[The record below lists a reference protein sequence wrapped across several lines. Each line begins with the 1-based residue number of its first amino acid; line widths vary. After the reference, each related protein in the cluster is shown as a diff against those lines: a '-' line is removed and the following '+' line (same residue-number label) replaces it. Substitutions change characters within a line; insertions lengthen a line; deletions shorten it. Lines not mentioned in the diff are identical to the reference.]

1 MAWVII
7 LVVWA
12 AVTVLVGYPYVE
24 KIENMYDDG
33 KRVMS
38 YFVLAVAGWSMLIA
52 GLAEK
57 CLEKTGVL
65 GKEEEEVEEDS
76 SNTSLW

>member
-1 MAWVII
+1 MGWII
-7 LVVWA
+7 LIITWA

-33 KRVMS
+33 KRLFS

-52 GLAEK
+52 RLARK
-57 CLEKTGVL
+57 VLEKTGVL
-65 GKEEEEVEEDS
+65 GEEEVEEDS

>member
-1 MAWVII
+1 MAWVIM
-7 LVVWA
+7 LLVWA
-12 AVTVLVGYPYVE
+12 AVTALVGYPYVE

-33 KRVMS
+33 KRLFS

-65 GKEEEEVEEDS
+65 GEEEVEEEEN
-76 SNTSLW
+76 NTSLW